1 MADGRFGCEADMA
14 RPAVGSTRSLV
25 THTAH
30 FQWDFV
36 AMQHG
41 RRAAKLRNRD
51 PDHFS
56 DLEIELKRSRLV
68 ANSYCSSDKVFLL
81 SRGSEIDIVPVCGSP
96 G

>member
-1 MADGRFGCEADMA
+1 M
-14 RPAVGSTRSLV
+14 

-30 FQWDFV
+30 FQRDFV

-41 RRAAKLRNRD
+41 QRAAIPICKLLDQLLDHIVDRSNDRLPNRD

-56 DLEIELKRSRLV
+56 DLEIEFKRSKLV
-68 ANSYCSSDKVFLL
+68 ANSLTSAPPTKFPCFPVAQK
-81 SRGSEIDIVPVCGSP
+81 IDIVPVCGSP